1 MVRMRTLFGW
11 TPYPPAVSNETG
23 NHDLMRGLPG
33 KFIDF
38 NKCLS
43 RRFDAVLPESFRVD
57 GHKHFR
63 EKFAPPQIP
72 DGALVYEVGGGKH
85 PLHSR
90 EEKVLRGLHVVG
102 LDIDEGELTR
112 APRGAYDATIR
123 ADITEYRGREN
134 ADVVIC
140 QALFEHVADTNS
152 AFAGLASILKKDGVA
167 LLFTPS
173 RNAVFARVNLL
184 IPERL
189 KRILIRLLY
198 PELADQSGFPGRY
211 HRCTLSEF
219 EEMAR
224 GQGFAVVQKKTY
236 YFSEYFS
243 FFAPFHVLWRLWLW
257 VFYLLSRERGA
268 ETFSMALR
276 KL

>member
-1 MVRMRTLFGW
+1 
-11 TPYPPAVSNETG
+11 
-23 NHDLMRGLPG
+23 MRGLPG

-38 NKCLS
+38 NKYLS
-43 RRFDAVLPESFRVD
+43 RRFDALLPELFRVD

-72 DGALVYEVGGGKH
+72 EGALVYEVGGGKH
-85 PLHSR
+85 PLHPE
-90 EEKVLRGLHVVG
+90 EEKTRRGLRVIG
-102 LDIDEGELTR
+102 FDIDERELAR

-140 QALFEHVADTNS
+140 QAMLEHVADTPA
-152 AFAGLASILKKDGVA
+152 AFTGLASILKKGGVA
-167 LLFTPS
+167 LLFAPS
-173 RNAVFARVNLL
+173 RNSLFARVNLCM
-184 IPERL
+184 PERL
-189 KRILIRLLY
+189 KSKLLGFLY
-198 PELADQSGFPGRY
+198 PELEEKSGFPGRY

-219 EEMAR
+219 EDMAR
-224 GQGFAVVQKKTY
+224 GQGLAVIQKKAY

-257 VFYLLSRERGA
+257 GFFLFARDGAA
-268 ETFSMALR
+268 ETFSFALR
-276 KL
+276 KM

>member
-1 MVRMRTLFGW
+1 
-11 TPYPPAVSNETG
+11 
-23 NHDLMRGLPG
+23 MRGLPG

-43 RRFDAVLPESFRVD
+43 RRFDAVLPKSFRVD

-90 EEKVLRGLHVVG
+90 EEKVLRDLHVVG

-140 QALFEHVADTNS
+140 QALFEHVADTNF

-173 RNAVFARVNLL
+173 RNAVYARVNLL

-211 HRCTLSEF
+211 HHCTLSEF
-219 EEMAR
+219 EDMAR

-257 VFYLLSRERGA
+257 GFFLFARDGAA